1 MINIGKRYS
10 NIEPD
15 QLKSVGV
22 PLATVTIRPRA
33 NQCSSGSWP

>member
-1 MINIGKRYS
+1 MINIGNKYS

-15 QLKSVGV
+15 QLQSVGAA
-22 PLATVTIRPRA
+22 PTTVTIRPNA